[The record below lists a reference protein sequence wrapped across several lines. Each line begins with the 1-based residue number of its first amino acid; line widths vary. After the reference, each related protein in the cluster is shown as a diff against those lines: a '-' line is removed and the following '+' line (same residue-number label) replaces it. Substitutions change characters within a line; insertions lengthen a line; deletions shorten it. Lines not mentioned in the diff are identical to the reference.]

1 MKIKVKKLDE
11 NAVLPQKANDKDAGY
26 DLVAISDPEIKY
38 NGDEILYIQYR
49 TGIAIE
55 PPEGYHTEIYPR
67 SSISKYNLQLCNS
80 LGLIDEPYRG
90 EIILRFNLINSKLI
104 GSKIYRKGDKIGQLV
119 IKKTISMDFVE
130 VEELEETDRGEGGF
144 GSSGK

>member
-1 MKIKVKKLDE
+1 MIKVKQLHQD
-11 NAVLPQKANDKDAGY
+11 AVLPQKANDKDAGY

-38 NGDEILYIQYR
+38 DNDNVLYIQYK

-90 EIILRFNLINSKLI
+90 EIILRFNLINSKLV
-104 GSKIYRKGDKIGQLV
+104 GSKLYQKGDKIGQLV
-119 IKKTISMDFVE
+119 IKKTISMDFIE
-130 VEELEETDRGEGGF
+130 VEELEETDRADGSF
-144 GSSGK
+144 GSSGN

>member
-1 MKIKVKKLDE
+1 MIKVKKLHQD
-11 NAVLPQKANDKDAGY
+11 AVLPQKANEKDAGY

-38 NGDEILYIQYR
+38 DNDNVLYIQYK

-90 EIILRFNLINSKLI
+90 EIILRFNLI
-104 GSKIYRKGDKIGQLV
+104 GSKRVGAKVYAKGDKIGQLV
-119 IKKTISMDFVE
+119 IKKTISMDFIE
-130 VEELEETDRGEGGF
+130 VEELEETSRGTGGF

>member
-1 MKIKVKKLDE
+1 MIKVKKLNK
-11 NAVLPQKANDKDAGY
+11 NAVLPQKANDQDAGY
-26 DLVAISDPEIKY
+26 DLIAISKPEIKY
-38 NGDEILYIQYR
+38 DNDNVLYIQYK

-90 EIILRFNLINSKLI
+90 EIILRFNLINSKLV
-104 GSKIYRKGDKIGQLV
+104 GSKIYQKGDKIGQLV
-119 IKKTISMDFVE
+119 IKKTISMDFIE
-130 VEELEETDRGEGGF
+130 VEELEETNRGTGGF